1 MFGKEPE
8 ENQQSYPADL
18 QDVTFTPDTSMAE
31 IEAKQQDTE
40 LTELTELESQPNSE
54 KPELVNAVE
63 KISGIISPYFIVLVG
78 LLLYE
83 NNFVIGTILIVIGI
97 IFLLKFSWKDVVKF
111 LEEIKKI
118 FGLTQ

>member
-1 MFGKEPE
+1 MFGKKTE
-8 ENQQSYPADL
+8 ETQQSYPPDI
-18 QDVTFTPDTSMAE
+18 QDATVTPDTSMAE

-40 LTELTELESQPNSE
+40 LGSQPNSE
-54 KPELVNAVE
+54 KAELVNAVE

-83 NNFVIGTILIVIGI
+83 DNFFIGTILIVIGI

>member
-1 MFGKEPE
+1 MFGKKTE
-8 ENQQSYPADL
+8 ETQQSYPPDL
-18 QDVTFTPDTSMAE
+18 QDATVTPDTSMAE

-40 LTELTELESQPNSE
+40 LGSQPNSE
-54 KPELVNAVE
+54 KAELVNAVE

-83 NNFVIGTILIVIGI
+83 DNFFIGTILIVIGI

-111 LEEIKKI
+111 LEEIKKL

>member
-1 MFGKEPE
+1 MFGKKTE
-8 ENQQSYPADL
+8 ETQQSYPGDL
-18 QDVTFTPDTSMAE
+18 QDVTVTPDTSMAE

-40 LTELTELESQPNSE
+40 LGSHPNSE
-54 KPELVNAVE
+54 KPELVNSVE

-83 NNFVIGTILIVIGI
+83 DNFLIGTILIVIGI
-97 IFLLKFSWKDVVKF
+97 FFLLKFSWKDVVKF

-118 FGLTQ
+118 FV